1 MDDDGDVDLE
11 NINNSQETVWKWYII
26 RQENTL
32 PQLWSFI
39 TNTLTVYALFATPLV
54 LIFSQLSEY
63 LRSFELFVDVCFT
76 LDIVL
81 NFFKLSAN
89 QKESEMKTY
98 RLQYLRGLFIVDC
111 VACLPG
117 LLTGEEAGTNY
128 FKMARFVHFNRF
140 FDQLN
145 ILVEKILMSWLGYT
159 RQKVS
164 EYVDFIKLELG
175 VLLLTHI
182 MAIIWI
188 WIGTLDD
195 NSWVDSFVN
204 EQKEIFNN
212 DSLTR
217 FDFAMEI
224 YINAFYFILTTITTV
239 GYGDISGSTTAE
251 YLFSMCVE
259 FIGLTFFS
267 FLTGTISVMFSGD
280 QSFESLINAR
290 MEELDLWLLR
300 LENCNK
306 EEKIPNKLY
315 HSIKEFIQ
323 DAFVYDF
330 NLIIEEFS
338 FYNELPA
345 SIQNQISESLFK
357 TFKNQF
363 NNFFLNTD
371 IGFQHQLIVNMYC
384 RIYEPGK
391 TIISH
396 GQKLNEM
403 YFISKGSAVFYDQ
416 KGVTPFLQLP
426 QFSFFGEY
434 QLMFDLRSNFVVKVG
449 GKEDFQKQTAK
460 QDKTT
465 FLCVSQDI
473 FERLF
478 GLFPK
483 SKIVVQKRALERRRV
498 FMDHLEKLENF
509 LDEKQKKM
517 KALQKKRMKAQKSA

>member
-1 MDDDGDVDLE
+1 
-11 NINNSQETVWKWYII
+11 
-26 RQENTL
+26 
-32 PQLWSFI
+32 
-39 TNTLTVYALFATPLV
+39 
-54 LIFSQLSEY
+54 
-63 LRSFELFVDVCFT
+63 
-76 LDIVL
+76 
-81 NFFKLSAN
+81 
-89 QKESEMKTY
+89 
-98 RLQYLRGLFIVDC
+98 
-111 VACLPG
+111 
-117 LLTGEEAGTNY
+117 
-128 FKMARFVHFNRF
+128 
-140 FDQLN
+140 
-145 ILVEKILMSWLGYT
+145 
-159 RQKVS
+159 
-164 EYVDFIKLELG
+164 
-175 VLLLTHI
+175 
-182 MAIIWI
+182 
-188 WIGTLDD
+188 
-195 NSWVDSFVN
+195 
-204 EQKEIFNN
+204 
-212 DSLTR
+212 
-217 FDFAMEI
+217 MEI

-517 KALQKKRMKAQKSA
+517 RALQKKRMKAQKNAQALKNIFSRGKK